1 MIHAASHPLAYPLT
15 VPIGALAVIAAW
27 VPIADLDQLSGL
39 LTVALAILLYTGF
52 RMGIALGW
60 LPHGAG
66 PQRTVPVRRVRQQ
79 YRLLSRSWLEITER
93 GRTRWLPVYFDP
105 RLLALTG
112 SVAEV
117 CGRCVTVDGMR
128 LYPAG
133 RIRETEPPGR
143 LMDNPAKAAHD
154 VDERATAAA
163 ALSRRLTLDAQSMV
177 AAPFAG
183 LLWVYVAGDGIAAFA
198 GATCVAAIA
207 ALWLSAVRGS
217 DPS

>member
-1 MIHAASHPLAYPLT
+1 MIRAASHPLAYPLT
-15 VPIGALAVIAAW
+15 VTIGALVVIAAW
-27 VPIADLDQLSGL
+27 APFADLDQLSAL
-39 LTVALAILLYTGF
+39 LTVALAILLYTAF
-52 RMGIALGW
+52 RMGIALGG

-105 RLLALTG
+105 RLISLTG
-112 SVAEV
+112 SETEV
-117 CGRCVTVDGMR
+117 GGRRVTVDGMR

-133 RIRETEPPGR
+133 RMRETEPPGR
-143 LMDNPAKAAHD
+143 LVDNPSKPARD
-154 VDERATAAA
+154 VDQRATEATRV
-163 ALSRRLTLDAQSMV
+163 SRRLTLDAQSMV

-183 LLWVYVAGDGIAAFA
+183 LLWVYVASDGITAFV

>member
-1 MIHAASHPLAYPLT
+1 MTRAASHPLAYPLT
-15 VPIGALAVIAAW
+15 VTIGALVVIAAW
-27 VPIADLDQLSGL
+27 APFADLDQLSAL
-39 LTVALAILLYTGF
+39 LTVVLAILLYTAF
-52 RMGIALGW
+52 RTGIALGG

-66 PQRTVPVRRVRQQ
+66 PQRTIPVRRVRQQ

-105 RLLALTG
+105 QLISLTAAE
-112 SVAEV
+112 AEV
-117 CGRCVTVDGMR
+117 RGRRVTIDGMR

-133 RIRETEPPGR
+133 RLRETEPPGR
-143 LMDNPAKAAHD
+143 LVDNPSKPPPDA
-154 VDERATAAA
+154 DERAAEAV

-183 LLWVYVAGDGIAAFA
+183 LLWVYVAGDGVAAFA